1 MLARG
6 PRSRI
11 LLMTALI
18 GSALLAGLGG
28 FLVPFIRDAAR
39 DGDEGRATVGIV
51 VALLVAAALVLATG
65 VVVPQVTVRPFRRLR
80 TAATALVRGEGTAP
94 LRLSGPQEVRDLG
107 GAFNDLADTL
117 RQQLAAAAAERE
129 RLEQTLAA
137 SADVVV
143 AVDREGRVVYA
154 NRAATT
160 ALTAAPK
167 SAVGQPLLS
176 VLFDHEVYELVSQA
190 LRGQEATPQPV
201 RRDGRQFQATAKPV
215 SGGGLWAAVL
225 VMHDVTAMH
234 AAEAAR
240 REFVANVSH
249 ELRTPLAAISA
260 AVETL
265 EQGVAAADAKRF
277 HAIIGTESDRM
288 AALVEEM
295 LELARLE
302 SGLAQPQPRRLD
314 LRAAVQEA
322 VGRLRPQAE
331 RAGLTLSVS
340 EPAEHSPAEDRPA
353 EDMTVNADPDL
364 AQRALV
370 NLLQNAIKFT
380 PAPGEVTL
388 SLRAADEV
396 IWLQVRDTG
405 IGLSVEDQA
414 RIFQRFYRA
423 DRARQRAGGTGL
435 GLALVRHIAEAHGG
449 SVMVESELGAGST
462 FGFSL
467 PRQRP
472 SSADV
477 AESRF

>member
-65 VVVPQVTVRPFRRLR
+65 VVVAQATVRPFRRLR

-107 GAFNDLADTL
+107 AAFNDLAGTL

-225 VMHDVTAMH
+225 VMHDVTAMY

-240 REFVANVSH
+240 REFMANVSH

-288 AALVEEM
+288 AALVAEM

-340 EPAEHSPAEDRPA
+340 EPAEHTPAEDRPA

-380 PAPGEVTL
+380 PAPRRSDALPPSRGRGYLAAGPRYGHWPVGRGSSARLPTL
-388 SLRAADEV
+388 
-396 IWLQVRDTG
+396 
-405 IGLSVEDQA
+405 LSGGPGA
-414 RIFQRFYRA
+414 TAGGRHRP
-423 DRARQRAGGTGL
+423 RARARPPHRGS
-435 GLALVRHIAEAHGG
+435 HGG
-449 SVMVESELGAGST
+449 SVMVESELGTGST

-472 SSADV
+472 SSAGM
-477 AESRF
+477 AEARF